1 MFEPAGAG
9 APAGP
14 RRPTT
19 SVRGLVDPAAARR
32 GFELVRVEP
41 APDLADLVERHWVVR
56 WDLPPGTEF
65 TQVLVPH
72 PVANVVAEESGYVA
86 HGIPP
91 GLFERTLTGSGAVV
105 GTKLRPGAFRVLLGH
120 PDAVRP
126 GVQVPAAALLG
137 PTAER
142 AGAAALALA
151 VTGRDEEA
159 ARTVEPLLRARA
171 ERVRTARATRDLDRV
186 AQAFAALVGGELG
199 PGAGVGDLADVVG
212 TSARSLQRLFAAS
225 VGVSP
230 KWVLQRHRVHLA
242 ADLLAADPGQ
252 DLAALATAVGYYD
265 QAHLGADFAR
275 ATGVT
280 PGAYARRC
288 AASRAALVGAAAGT
302 GAGVTDAA
310 TGAPAGP
317 ARGA

>member
-9 APAGP
+9 ASAEP

-56 WDLPPGTEF
+56 WDLPPGAAF

-126 GVQVPAAALLG
+126 GVQVPAAAG
-137 PTAER
+137 ER
-142 AGAAALALA
+142 AGVVVRQSEDDHVRLLVDGGPGDERRVVAVHRRGGTDAVVGETTVTAAP
-151 VTGRDEEA
+151 G
-159 ARTVEPLLRARA
+159 EPVVVGL
-171 ERVRTARATRDLDRV
+171 RVR
-186 AQAFAALVGGELG
+186 
-199 PGAGVGDLADVVG
+199 
-212 TSARSLQRLFAAS
+212 
-225 VGVSP
+225 
-230 KWVLQRHRVHLA
+230 
-242 ADLLAADPGQ
+242 GQ
-252 DLAALATAVGYYD
+252 DYGLVAGPADGPVVDVATVDGRTLD
-265 QAHLGADFAR
+265 
-275 ATGVT
+275 
-280 PGAYARRC
+280 
-288 AASRAALVGAAAGT
+288 SAAAG
-302 GAGVTDAA
+302 GFLGLWLGVHA
-310 TGAPAGP
+310 TSEGRPSTSVVRVERFVYEPVA
-317 ARGA
+317 

>member
-1 MFEPAGAG
+1 MFDPGHPADGGAR
-9 APAGP
+9 AR

-19 SVRGLVDPAAARR
+19 SVRGLVDPTAARH

-56 WDLPPGTEF
+56 WDLPPGESF

-72 PVANVVAEESGYVA
+72 PVANVVAEESGFVA

-91 GLFERTLTGSGAVV
+91 GLFARTLTGSGAVV
-105 GTKLRPGAFRVLLGH
+105 GTKLRPGVFRVLLGH

-126 GVQVPAAALLG
+126 GVQVPAAAFLS

-142 AGAAALALA
+142 TGATALGLA
-151 VTGRDEEA
+151 RSGRDEDA
-159 ARTVEPLLRARA
+159 ARAVEPLLRSRA
-171 ERVRTARATRDLDRV
+171 ERARTVRAERDLDRV
-186 AQAFAALVGGELG
+186 ARAFAALVGGELG
-199 PGAGVGDLADVVG
+199 PGAGVGDLAALVG
-212 TSARSLQRLFAAS
+212 TSSRSLQRLFAAY

-230 KWVLQRHRVHLA
+230 KWALQRHRVHLA
-242 ADLLAADPGQ
+242 ADLLAADPDQ

-265 QAHLGADFAR
+265 QAHLGTDFAR
-275 ATGVT
+275 ATGST

-288 AASRAALVGAAAGT
+288 AASRAALVPAAS
-302 GAGVTDAA
+302 
-310 TGAPAGP
+310 GP
-317 ARGA
+317 GQG

>member
-9 APAGP
+9 ASAEP

-56 WDLPPGTEF
+56 WDLPPGTAF

-142 AGAAALALA
+142 TGAAALALA

-171 ERVRTARATRDLDRV
+171 ERVRTARVTRDLDRV
-186 AQAFAALVGGELG
+186 ERAFAALVGGELG
-199 PGAGVGDLADVVG
+199 PGAGVGDL
-212 TSARSLQRLFAAS
+212 
-225 VGVSP
+225 
-230 KWVLQRHRVHLA
+230 
-242 ADLLAADPGQ
+242 
-252 DLAALATAVGYYD
+252 
-265 QAHLGADFAR
+265 
-275 ATGVT
+275 
-280 PGAYARRC
+280 
-288 AASRAALVGAAAGT
+288 
-302 GAGVTDAA
+302 
-310 TGAPAGP
+310 
-317 ARGA
+317 

>member
-1 MFEPAGAG
+1 MRHVFEPGR
-9 APAGP
+9 PADDVVR

-32 GFELVRVEP
+32 GFELVRIEP

-56 WDLPPGTEF
+56 WDLAPGESF

-86 HGIPP
+86 HGVPP

-105 GTKLRPGAFRVLLGH
+105 GTKLRPGAFRVLLGR
-120 PDAVRP
+120 PDAVRG
-126 GVQVPAAALLG
+126 GVRVPAGDLLG

-142 AGAAALALA
+142 TGAAAVALA
-151 VTGRDEEA
+151 VQGDDEA
-159 ARTVEPLLRARA
+159 AAALVEPLLRSRAVRART
-171 ERVRTARATRDLDRV
+171 ERTARDLDRIATV
-186 AQAFAALVGGELG
+186 FATLVSGDVG
-199 PGAGVGDLADVVG
+199 PGAGVGALADAAG
-212 TSARSLQRLFAAS
+212 TSTRSLQRLFAAY

-242 ADLLAADPGQ
+242 ADLIAADPEQ

-265 QAHLGADFAR
+265 QAHLGTDFAR
-275 ATGVT
+275 ATGTT
-280 PGAYARRC
+280 PAAYARRC
-288 AASRAALVGAAAGT
+288 AASRSALAVQLGARS
-302 GAGVTDAA
+302 
-310 TGAPAGP
+310 GP
-317 ARGA
+317 AS